1 MKSTGYIS
9 LLRCP
14 ICGEA
19 PEKEKES
26 LGRPGG
32 HGYPGH
38 FSYEYR
44 CGCCKLLRGGETSD
58 IYVSSEEAN
67 NQARELWNDKVAS
80 TKHYLDRLYVPKA
93 FSENGVI

>member
-1 MKSTGYIS
+1 MNTSYIS
-9 LLRCP
+9 LLHCP

-32 HGYPGH
+32 HGYPGC

-58 IYVSSEEAN
+58 IYLSPEDAN
-67 NQARELWNDKVAS
+67 NLARELWNERVES
-80 TKHYLDRLYVPKA
+80 TKAHLDKLYIPRKYT
-93 FSENGVI
+93 